1 VKLVVGEDS
10 RNHLAP
16 SEESTQGVLSLPDNP
31 DLELEIDAMLS
42 DLKEANMDLPDE
54 VIQMCAAYMARC
66 TELHVNIVRIEGRNR
81 HLKWLRTQQLS
92 KVMELIEF
100 TYRAASRIV
109 EIRRQD
115 AELSR

>member
-1 VKLVVGEDS
+1 MKLTVGEDS

-16 SEESTQGVLSLPDNP
+16 SEEATRAVLNLPDNP
-31 DLELEIDAMLS
+31 ELEQELDSMLS

-66 TELHVNIVRIEGRNR
+66 TELHVNIIRIEGRNR
-81 HLKWLRTQQLS
+81 DLKWLRTQQLG

-100 TYRAASRIV
+100 TYKAASRIV